1 MTKTI
6 YLESLKSVPGR
17 SILHYLPKV
26 SHASPWEDRV
36 GGGGGA
42 SNHLFIFTYYLSKK
56 LKNRKKKVLVILNCF
71 SETSL
76 SISTFKCILD

>member
-26 SHASPWEDRV
+26 SHASPWEDR
-36 GGGGGA
+36 GGRGVK
-42 SNHLFIFTYYLSKK
+42 SLIYIHLLFVKK
-56 LKNRKKKVLVILNCF
+56 IKK
-71 SETSL
+71 
-76 SISTFKCILD
+76 

>member
-26 SHASPWEDRV
+26 SHASPWEDR
-36 GGGGGA
+36 GGGGRGVK
-42 SNHLFIFTYYLSKK
+42 SLIYIHLLFVKK
-56 LKNRKKKVLVILNCF
+56 IKK
-71 SETSL
+71 
-76 SISTFKCILD
+76 